1 VTACPHE
8 TSAQRTARQRLA
20 SPVLTVTGPAA
31 GGSEPDV
38 LAYARSMPGERSIV
52 VVVNNQRSAVDLG
65 TLAGGGVPVSGL
77 LDDGA
82 ATDLTGSGTG
92 LTVSGGRL
100 SGVVPALAAIVL

>member
-1 VTACPHE
+1 
-8 TSAQRTARQRLA
+8 
-20 SPVLTVTGPAA
+20 
-31 GGSEPDV
+31 
-38 LAYARSMPGERSIV
+38 MPGERSIV

-82 ATDLTGSGTG
+82 VTDLTGSGTS

-100 SGVVPALAAIVL
+100 RGVVPALAAVVL